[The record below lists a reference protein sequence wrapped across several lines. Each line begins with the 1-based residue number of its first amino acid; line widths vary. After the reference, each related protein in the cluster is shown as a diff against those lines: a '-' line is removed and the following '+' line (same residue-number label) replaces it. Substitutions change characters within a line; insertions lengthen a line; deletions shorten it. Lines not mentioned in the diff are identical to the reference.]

1 MPQHRNKKILVF
13 VFLFLLIGTHSNN
26 SLRNFNFFQLNEIKV
41 TGLSEKNNLILMKK
55 LDFIR
60 SNNLFFI
67 DKLKLNEII
76 NSNKLVEKFTVFKK
90 YPSTLNIKIT
100 KAQFLANIKKD
111 NNNFLL
117 GSNGKLIKSMET
129 IENKP
134 FIFGKFNNKDFF
146 ELKEA
151 IDKTNFNYSRI
162 KNLFFFKSGR
172 WDIETSTG
180 LLIKLPKKDL
190 IKSLKLVAN
199 FLEKNQQ
206 SNINKI
212 DLRQYNQVIINGN

>member
-1 MPQHRNKKILVF
+1 MPQYRNKKILVY
-13 VFLFLLIGTHSNN
+13 VFLFLLVGTHSNN
-26 SLRNFNFFQLNEIKV
+26 NLRNFDFFQLNEIKV
-41 TGLSEKNNLILMKK
+41 TGLSEKNNIILMKK

-60 SNNLFFI
+60 YKNLFFI
-67 DKLKLNEII
+67 DKLKLKEII
-76 NSNKLVEKFTVFKK
+76 NSYKLVEKFTVFKK

-100 KAQFLANIKKD
+100 KTQFLANVKKG
-111 NNNFLL
+111 NNNFIL
-117 GSNGKLIKSMET
+117 GSNGKLIKSMESK
-129 IENKP
+129 EDKP
-134 FIFGKFNNKDFF
+134 FIFGKFKNKDFF

-151 IDKTNFNYSRI
+151 IDKTNFDYSRI

-172 WDIETSTG
+172 WDIETSSG

-199 FLEKNQQ
+199 FLEKNQRN
-206 SNINKI
+206 NINKI